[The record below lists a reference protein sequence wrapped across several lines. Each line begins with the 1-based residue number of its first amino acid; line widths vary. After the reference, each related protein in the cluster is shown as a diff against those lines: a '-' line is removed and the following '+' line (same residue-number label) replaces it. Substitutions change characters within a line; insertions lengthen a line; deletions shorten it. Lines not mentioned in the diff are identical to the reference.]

1 MKKSL
6 ICTMTLAAMLFSA
19 ATSYAATYDS
29 EGDKVTTASAANKK
43 AVIIVKGGTDTVPTG
58 DNIVYVNQANS
69 AFDATTEF
77 LIKNSDADMDGLYTV
92 MLGGDNAV
100 PVKEI
105 FRIGMSE
112 DAGDLRMTLIEGDT
126 GFSTNADGSKNYGYK
141 ATAESGTAYQSVIVK
156 CNGSYLGKSIP
167 NMTNDGEVGIQIN
180 GVQSTDTIEGVWL
193 STRNIS
199 GGTVTAATSN
209 N

>member
-69 AFDATTEF
+69 TFNAETEF

-92 MLGGDNAV
+92 MLGGGTV
-100 PVKEI
+100 PVKET
-105 FRIGMSE
+105 FCIGMSE
-112 DAGDLRMTLIEGDT
+112 DAGDLPMTLIPGASGYTENT
-126 GFSTNADGSKNYGYK
+126 DGSKNYGYS
-141 ATAESGTAYQSVIVK
+141 ATAKAGTVYQSVIVK
-156 CNGSYLGKSIP
+156 CNGVYRGKSIP
-167 NMTNDGEVGIQIN
+167 NMTNGGEVGIQIN
-180 GVQSTDTIEGVWL
+180 EVKSTDSIEGVWL
-193 STRNIS
+193 STRSIS